1 VGLHILGA
9 STTIPVSAMSIE
21 FSIED
26 QPRLGTV
33 VARTRAASR
42 DLSDVLG
49 REYGRIMQ
57 GLTRQGMHPAGPPFV
72 IYRNMDMDDLDLEV
86 GFPVK
91 GTFTPEGDLVAGE
104 IPACHVVTCLYTG
117 PYTGIGEAYDG
128 LMSWMEEHHFE
139 GTGLAYEFYLN
150 SPAETPASQLMTDIR
165 IPLKA

>member
-1 VGLHILGA
+1 
-9 STTIPVSAMSIE
+9 MSYDL
-21 FSIED
+21 SIED

-33 VARTRAASR
+33 VARTRTAAK

-57 GLTRQGMHPAGPPFV
+57 GLTRQGLLPSGPPFV
-72 IYRNMDMDDLDLEV
+72 IYKNMDMDDLDLEV
-86 GFPVK
+86 GFPIK
-91 GTFTPEGDLVAGE
+91 CPFAPEDGLEAGE
-104 IPACHVVTCLYTG
+104 IPACRVVTCLYTG

-150 SPAETPASQLMTDIR
+150 NPAETPASQLKTDIR